1 MESLL
6 RQNIPNSTKFYSR
19 TRNFE
24 YNFGVCV
31 IFFLLVYVVCIVY
44 MLLTVF
50 YFKYSIVL
58 CVVVVSCWL
67 MYIYLHWVWEL
78 WFDFVKFSSWDL
90 LMLLL
95 FLVMYGWSCE
105 YVWYVMLNGVVVAAL
120 FQFDFESE
128 WNLMSWFHSSNSSTY
143 RFGSS
148 DLLAIYSNSKSL
160 NCFFWVILFISFN
173 YYFSFSSFGNSAI
186 HSIILFFWVT
196 SFRKDFRFS
205 VNSLLGG
212 KNRRKIIIFWIFAS
226 GKNVIFRFERRT
238 NRKKMI
244 FFHLNVGKTQKN
256 LIFRF

>member
-1 MESLL
+1 MLFS
-6 RQNIPNSTKFYSR
+6 QNALGPNGTELIIFPKKKTITTNKFSWWKVCFGKISP
-19 TRNFE
+19 TQRNFIPE
-24 YNFGVCV
+24 RETLNIILAFVLF
-31 IFFLLVYVVCIVY
+31 FFLLVYVVCIVY

-50 YFKYSIVL
+50 HFKYSIVL

-173 YYFSFSSFGNSAI
+173 YFSFSSFGNSAI

-196 SFRKDFRFS
+196 SFRKDRRFS
-205 VNSLLGG
+205 LFG
-212 KNRRKIIIFWIFAS
+212 
-226 GKNVIFRFERRT
+226 
-238 NRKKMI
+238 
-244 FFHLNVGKTQKN
+244 
-256 LIFRF
+256 